1 MTATEP
7 AAPLAGEGR
16 WAGWLARLNSPRDG
30 AGLGLYRALLG
41 ALLLFSVA
49 RFWSYGWIEQLYVEP
64 TFHFTYFGFG
74 WVKPWPG
81 AWMYAHFAVMGAA
94 ALCLCLGFQSRLSAL
109 LFGLTFTYA
118 ELIEKA
124 SYLNH
129 YYFVSLV
136 TLLLATMPC
145 GACFSVDA
153 ALRRRRGV
161 PAPVARA
168 WCYALLR
175 AQLASVYFFAGLAK
189 LNPDWL
195 YSAQPLRTWL
205 A

>member
-74 WVKPWPG
+74 WVRPWPALG
-81 AWMYAHFAVMGAA
+81 MYVHFAVMGVA
-94 ALCLCLGFQSRLSAL
+94 ALCLCLGLASRLSAL
-109 LFGLTFTYA
+109 ALFVTFTYA

-129 YYFVSLV
+129 YYFVSLA

-145 GACFSVDA
+145 GACYSLD
-153 ALRRRRGV
+153 
-161 PAPVARA
+161 ARA
-168 WCYALLR
+168 R
-175 AQLASVYFFAGLAK
+175 A
-189 LNPDWL
+189 P
-195 YSAQPLRTWL
+195 R
-205 A
+205 